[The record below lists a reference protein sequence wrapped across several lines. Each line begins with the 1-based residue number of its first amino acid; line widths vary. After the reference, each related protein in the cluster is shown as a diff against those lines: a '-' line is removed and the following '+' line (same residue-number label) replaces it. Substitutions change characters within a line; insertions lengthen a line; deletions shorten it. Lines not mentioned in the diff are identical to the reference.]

1 MRSFLIGFL
10 RQPFV
15 YGLVL
20 LGVIFVILRFTAP
33 TRPSIEF
40 EPAAESAQ
48 PSAAETPVLADR
60 LCPRSYPRPLSR
72 LAGPAHHHRFGGRFR
87 VVRSR
92 VPRRVSF
99 RCRGRQSVGSRVRL
113 VRAGFHAR
121 CARHSRFRAR
131 SRGER
136 GSCRQCCGAAC
147 ARCST
152 LAHRFALHVGAPARL
167 CSAARPRVLSGRYR
181 FRSSFRCF

>member
-60 LCPRSYPRPLSR
+60 QASD
-72 LAGPAHHHRFGGRFR
+72 H
-87 VVRSR
+87 
-92 VPRRVSF
+92 RVSSHSLLY
-99 RCRGRQSVGSRVRL
+99 SVR
-113 VRAGFHAR
+113 
-121 CARHSRFRAR
+121 
-131 SRGER
+131 
-136 GSCRQCCGAAC
+136 
-147 ARCST
+147 
-152 LAHRFALHVGAPARL
+152 
-167 CSAARPRVLSGRYR
+167 
-181 FRSSFRCF
+181 